1 MRHCV
6 RDVSQKHISSI
17 QKSLDP
23 VKGFRYVL
31 CMPRPTSTRR
41 TPRDAAKN
49 GVPKASKAKARNPA
63 PRPASRPL
71 GAVTLQS
78 AQANLDRLSAEFAG
92 ALASI
97 GAGGLG
103 PRALSRTLGSDV
115 VLCHRLLA
123 GIRSRGTVADRI
135 AKWPGEAG
143 MRMLVQRIGEVS
155 KDKARTRSLA
165 AAVDEFANAVSQS
178 GGSRTRLVRRIRS
191 LQGPRA
197 GGAPA
202 VESAPKSAR
211 RSLNRAAGE
220 ILGYDVALITHI
232 SVVRPIPD
240 QPAMIEGCSALGL
253 IGIESQ
259 GSSICVA
266 SHNVQ
271 MRDSASAVA
280 TQARW
285 RPLGRPVNERDGL
298 LEEFCSSHSVLVESN
313 NADGFIRQM
322 VDLDLLSAMGSADVV
337 LARAWRPDVNPQHT
351 NDPIWSKVLRMRH
364 PAKRMLFDG
373 YVHRSMLDGRPPEA
387 GAYFWHPS
395 LKADP
400 RSQWHDRF
408 PVACPV
414 QVLPSAPVPASSE
427 SWEKQAELTDRIF
440 SLVGW
445 DRSEFVGFRCDDPAP
460 VWSAAYYMTFNLRKP
475 PEDSATLP

>member
-1 MRHCV
+1 M
-6 RDVSQKHISSI
+6 
-17 QKSLDP
+17 
-23 VKGFRYVL
+23 
-31 CMPRPTSTRR
+31 
-41 TPRDAAKN
+41 
-49 GVPKASKAKARNPA
+49 
-63 PRPASRPL
+63 
-71 GAVTLQS
+71 AVTLRR
-78 AQANLDRLSAEFAG
+78 AQAMVDRLSTEFAA

-97 GAGGLG
+97 GASGQG

-123 GIRSRGTVADRI
+123 GIRSKGTVADRI

-143 MRMLVQRIGEVS
+143 MRMLVQRIRLAS
-155 KDKARTRSLA
+155 PDKPRIESLA
-165 AAVDEFANAVSQS
+165 QAVEEFSQVVSQS
-178 GGSRTRLVRRIRS
+178 GGSRSQLVRRIKA

-197 GGAPA
+197 AG
-202 VESAPKSAR
+202 VSAGDISAKSAR
-211 RSLNRAAGE
+211 RNLNRAAGE
-220 ILGYDVALITHI
+220 VLGYDVALITHI

-240 QPAMIEGCSALGL
+240 QPALIEGCSAFGL

-271 MRDSASAVA
+271 MRGSASTVA
-280 TQARW
+280 TEARW
-285 RPLGRPVNERDGL
+285 RPLGRPVNDRDGL
-298 LEEFCSSHSVLVESN
+298 LEELCSSHSVLVESSSS
-313 NADGFIRQM
+313 DGFIRQM

-351 NDPIWSKVLRMRH
+351 NDPIWSHVLRMRH

-373 YVHRSMLDGRPPEA
+373 YLHRSMLDGRPPEA
-387 GAYFWHPS
+387 GAYVWHPS
-395 LKADP
+395 LKDDP

-414 QVLPSAPVPASSE
+414 QVLPSAPAPASSE
-427 SWEKQAELTDRIF
+427 SWDKQAELTDRLF
-440 SLVGW
+440 DLAGW

-460 VWSAAYYMTFNLRKP
+460 VWSAAYYMTFNLRQVR
-475 PEDSATLP
+475 DDASHSS